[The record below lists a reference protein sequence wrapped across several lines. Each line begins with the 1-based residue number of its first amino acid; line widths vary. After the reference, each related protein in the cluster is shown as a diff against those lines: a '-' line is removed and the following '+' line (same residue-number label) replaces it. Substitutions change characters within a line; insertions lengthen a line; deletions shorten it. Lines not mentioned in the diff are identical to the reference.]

1 MNYFVAILSGI
12 ITSIFFVLVV
22 PEEYLYLVWFI
33 YLITF
38 FGMLIFSTLEDIKD
52 GTCE

>member
-1 MNYFVAILSGI
+1 MNYFSAILSGVV
-12 ITSIFFVLVV
+12 TSILFVLVV
-22 PEEYLYLVWFI
+22 PEEYLVLVWFI

-52 GTCE
+52 GIRK